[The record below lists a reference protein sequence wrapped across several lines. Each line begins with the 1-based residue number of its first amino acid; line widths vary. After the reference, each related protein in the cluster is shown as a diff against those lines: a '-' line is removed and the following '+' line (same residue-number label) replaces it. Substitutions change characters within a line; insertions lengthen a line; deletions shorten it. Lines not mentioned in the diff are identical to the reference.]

1 MKKDNKKEKAFRKRP
16 WLWLCLV
23 VVLYGLWELLGNL
36 TARILYLFLKAPVLT
51 AGQAASIG
59 IIGGADGPTAIFITT
74 PGWVHWIVPLVFLF
88 AGGRASCICGNRIK
102 NERKAKN
109 DLRLLYILFKD
120 CTFEEYYVLGEKLI

>member
-16 WLWLCLV
+16 WLWLCL

-74 PGWVHWIVPLVFLF
+74 PGWVHWIVPLVFLTVGL
-88 AGGRASCICGNRIK
+88 AGF
-102 NERKAKN
+102 
-109 DLRLLYILFKD
+109 LYLNKQNKKSKKG
-120 CTFEEYYVLGEKLI
+120 EE